1 MELSIHTD
9 AEFPWIL
16 GRIGVTRTT
25 EVSYDGESRD
35 SDKQGIGVVLPE
47 GRAITEKGFCF
58 CFINKAMGL

>member
-35 SDKQGIGVVLPE
+35 SDKQGMGWYCLKEEPLPK
-47 GRAITEKGFCF
+47 KGFAF
-58 CFINKAMGL
+58 VLQTKQ